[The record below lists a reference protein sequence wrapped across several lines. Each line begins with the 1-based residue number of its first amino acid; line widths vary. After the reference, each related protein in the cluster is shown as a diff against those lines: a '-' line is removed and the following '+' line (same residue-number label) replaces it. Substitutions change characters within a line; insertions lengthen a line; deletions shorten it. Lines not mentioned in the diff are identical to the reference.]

1 MMYLFI
7 IYYEE
12 FYKSEILR
20 SVWIAYPIV
29 LIAQGSLCCTFATQS
44 ESMTSYAPQKSV
56 MFFYLSQTL
65 LIVLSQLPTTGT
77 NRNKTN

>member
-1 MMYLFI
+1 MMYLLI

-12 FYKSEILR
+12 YYKSEILR

-44 ESMTSYAPQKSV
+44 ESMTSCAPKKSV
-56 MFFYLSQTL
+56 MFLFISDSSNCLES
-65 LIVLSQLPTTGT
+65 VA
-77 NRNKTN
+77 NHRH